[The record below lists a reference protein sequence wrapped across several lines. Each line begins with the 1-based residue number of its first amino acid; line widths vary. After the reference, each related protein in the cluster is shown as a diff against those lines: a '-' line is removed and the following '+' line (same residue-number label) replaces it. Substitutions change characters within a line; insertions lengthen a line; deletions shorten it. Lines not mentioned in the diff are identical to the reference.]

1 MKVVCLVTISDAE
14 QGKALAR
21 KLLEMKLVACVN
33 VVPAITSLYWWEGK
47 ICEDSEALLILK
59 TTQHKVDHLV
69 KAVKAHHP
77 YSVPEVISMA
87 IDQGNPDYLQ
97 WVEDSV
103 SQSG

>member
-1 MKVVCLVTISDAE
+1 MVTVPDAE
-14 QGKALAR
+14 KGKELAR
-21 KLLEMKLVACVN
+21 QLLELKLVACVN

-47 ICEDSEALLILK
+47 ISEDSEALLILK
-59 TTQHKVDHLV
+59 TTQKKVDQLI

-103 SQSG
+103 Q